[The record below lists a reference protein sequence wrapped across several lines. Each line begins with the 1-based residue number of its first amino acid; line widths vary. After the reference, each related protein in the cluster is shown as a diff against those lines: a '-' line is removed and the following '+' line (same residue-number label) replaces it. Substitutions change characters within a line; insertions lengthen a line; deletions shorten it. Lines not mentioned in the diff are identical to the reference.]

1 MIALWGKLQGWVAAA
16 GVIIAALAIAWFK
29 GRAEGVAYLDAK
41 QRKERDALQSEYDQI
56 DAGPADPGAAYQR
69 LRERG
74 KR

>member
-1 MIALWGKLQGWVAAA
+1 MIGRIQGWLAAA
-16 GVIIAALAIAWFK
+16 GVVIAAIAIAWFK

-41 QRKERDALQSEYDQI
+41 HRKERDALQDEYDAI
-56 DAGPADPGAAYQR
+56 DAGPVDPGAAYDR